1 MNGRLV
7 AVCVCVTLSVGVR
20 LSADDW
26 HQWRGIDGLGIWTET
41 GVVDK
46 LPDRLKLTWRVPINS
61 GYSGPAVA
69 AGRVF
74 VTDWAEDPQSRTLD
88 GTERILALDEETGE
102 VLWTHE
108 WPTSYRML
116 QASYAIGPRATP
128 TVDGDRVYVVVATG
142 LLFCLDVE
150 TGEVIW
156 LKDYV
161 EDYGTSVPTWGITS
175 APLVENHLLI
185 AIVGGE
191 RRALVVAFDK
201 RTGAE
206 SWRAIDAGGALGY
219 SQPIIY
225 EAGGVR
231 QLIVWYPA
239 ALVSLDPNTGDVYWN
254 HAWEVGVGMSV
265 ATPVKSG
272 DYLLVS
278 QFIYGSMMMRLDRDR
293 PRATMLWKGQGRSA
307 LLDRTDCMR

>member
-1 MNGRLV
+1 M
-7 AVCVCVTLSVGVR
+7 CVCVTLSVGVR

-26 HQWRGIDGLGIWTET
+26 HQWRGIDRLGIWKET

-102 VLWTHE
+102 VL
-108 WPTSYRML
+108 
-116 QASYAIGPRATP
+116 
-128 TVDGDRVYVVVATG
+128 
-142 LLFCLDVE
+142 
-150 TGEVIW
+150 W

-254 HAWEVGVGMSV
+254 HAWDVGVGMSV

-307 LLDRTDCMR
+307 LPDRTDCMR